1 MRAWIICCLSTW
13 TLLLA
18 ATAVVAQEAAAP
30 IVAADPYVPDKLM
43 SGTLKFTGS
52 RTLAQIAAI
61 WIDSF
66 KFVHPDIKSQFDA
79 KGSETVFTHLGGKE
93 PHIGLVSRSLTS
105 ADQQAFVK
113 ANPKSKLV
121 EVTVTHD
128 AVGVIVHPANPIAS
142 LSREQLQTLFG
153 ESDSAADLT
162 WGSIGLTGEWAQTK
176 VERLTPDE
184 KSGTRAQF
192 ASRVLGADGKF
203 AQVTAEPWHAKI
215 AEYVATHK
223 GAIGLVNFAAA
234 QSDKVRA
241 VPIAIESNSPAIP
254 LSAESVG
261 AGEYPL
267 IRPFSLLVVVGD
279 DGAIDPLTAEFVRYV
294 LSQDGQSDVI
304 KNGFQPLS
312 RAELLK
318 QYDRL
323 GWNRVK

>member
-1 MRAWIICCLSTW
+1 M
-13 TLLLA
+13 LLLA
-18 ATAVVAQEAAAP
+18 SAAGVAQEAAAP

-52 RTLAQIAAI
+52 RTLGQIAAI

-66 KFVHPDIKSQFDA
+66 RFIHPEVKSQFEA
-79 KGSETVFTHLGGKE
+79 EGSETVFSHLGGKE
-93 PHIGLVSRSLTS
+93 PHIGLVSRSLTP

-113 ANPKSKLV
+113 AHPKSKLV

-128 AVGVIVHPANPIAS
+128 AVGVIVHPDNPIAS

-153 ESDSAADLT
+153 ETGGAAELT
-162 WGSIGLTGEWAQTK
+162 WGSVGLTGEWAKTK

-192 ASRVLGADGKF
+192 AARVLGADGKF
-203 AQVTAEPWHAKI
+203 AEVTAEAWHAKI
-215 AEYVATHK
+215 ADHVAAHK

-234 QSDKVRA
+234 QSNKVRA

-261 AGEYPL
+261 AGDYPL

-279 DGAIDPLTAEFVRYV
+279 NGAMDPLTAEFVRYV

-312 RAELLK
+312 RAQLLK

-323 GWNRVK
+323 GWNLAK